1 MTIETWDE
9 RLDIMDSFADG
20 LRGEAGVLQKIEN
33 NRSYLLALRVCLRR
47 SIATDESTI
56 GRNSSEQGSAQ
67 DFMVKIEHITELRKE
82 YMDDGGV

>member
-56 GRNSSEQGSAQ
+56 GRNYSEQAQ